1 MIAPSCRYL
10 DCGKGRFGVNGYHLT
25 KSGAKR
31 RGEYMIRKRRMDMK
45 VTLKDGS
52 IKEYSQP
59 MSVID
64 IAADISSG
72 LARMACGGEIDG
84 ESVDLRTVV
93 DKDCSLN
100 ILTARDE
107 KGLAAL
113 RHTASHVMAQAVKR
127 LYPDAKLAIGP
138 SIADGFYYDID
149 FASPI
154 SAEDMDKIEAE
165 MKKIIKEAL
174 PLERF
179 TLPRDEALALMGEKE
194 EPYKVELIE
203 DLPEGEEISF
213 YRQGEFTDL
222 CAGPHLM
229 NTKDVGKAYK
239 LTSLAGAYWRG
250 NEHNK
255 MLTRIYATAF
265 AKKEDL
271 EAYLTMIEEAKKRDH
286 RKLGRELGLFMM
298 HDAGPG
304 FPFFLP
310 KGMVL
315 KNTLLEY
322 WREIHKKAGY
332 VEISTPIIMNRS
344 LWETS
349 GHWDHYKNNMYTTV
363 IDDQDY
369 CVKPMNCPGGVL
381 VYASEPRS
389 YRDLPL
395 RMGEIGLVHRHEK
408 SGQLHGLMR
417 VRCFNQDDAH
427 IFMTPDQIKDEIM
440 GVARLINQVYT
451 LFGFKYYV
459 ELSTRPEDS
468 MGSDEDWEMAT
479 EGLKG
484 ALDELGLD
492 YVVNE
497 GDGAF
502 YGPKIDFHLVDAIGR
517 TWQCGTIQLDFQMP
531 QRFELEYQGA
541 DGEKHRPIM
550 IHRVLFGSIERFIGI
565 LIEHFAGAFPAWL
578 APVQVKVLPISD
590 KFSEYADQVRK
601 QLDEAG
607 IRVELDTRSEKIGY
621 KIREAQMQRI
631 PYMLIVGQKE
641 QEEGLVAVRSRVAGD
656 EGQKPLSEF
665 LASLKDEIASKAI
678 RETEA
683 S

>member
-1 MIAPSCRYL
+1 
-10 DCGKGRFGVNGYHLT
+10 
-25 KSGAKR
+25 
-31 RGEYMIRKRRMDMK
+31 MK
-45 VTLKDGS
+45 ITLKDGS
-52 IKEYSQP
+52 VKEYAQP
-59 MSVID
+59 MSILDVAKD
-64 IAADISSG
+64 LSEG
-72 LARMACGGEIDG
+72 LGRMACVGEVNG
-84 ESVDLRTVV
+84 ETADLRTIL
-93 DKDCSLN
+93 KEDCTLN

-113 RHTASHVMAQAVKR
+113 RHSASHVMAQAVKR
-127 LYPDAKLAIGP
+127 LYPEAKLAIGP

-149 FASPI
+149 FAEPVA
-154 SAEDMDKIEAE
+154 AEDLEKIEAE
-165 MKKIIKEAL
+165 MKKIVKEAL
-174 PLERF
+174 PIERF
-179 TLPRDEALALMGEKE
+179 SLPREEAIALMKEKE

-213 YRQGEFTDL
+213 YKQGEFTDL

-229 NTKDVGKAYK
+229 STKDVGKAYK
-239 LTSLAGAYWRG
+239 LTSIAGAYWRG
-250 NEHNK
+250 DEHNK
-255 MLTRIYATAF
+255 MLTRLYATAF
-265 AKKEDL
+265 SKKEEL

-298 HDAGPG
+298 HEAGPG

-332 VEISTPIIMNRS
+332 VEVATPIILNRS

-363 IDDQDY
+363 IDEQDY
-369 CVKPMNCPGGVL
+369 AVKPMNCPGGML
-381 VYASEPRS
+381 TYASEPRS

-395 RMGEIGLVHRHEK
+395 RMGELGLVHRHEK

-417 VRCFNQDDAH
+417 VRCFTQDDAH
-427 IFMTPDQIKDEIM
+427 IFMTPEQIKDEIM
-440 GVARLINQVYT
+440 GVAKLIDSVYT
-451 LFGFKYYV
+451 LFGFQYHV

-479 EGLKG
+479 EGLRS
-484 ALDELGLD
+484 ALGELGLD

-531 QRFELEYQGA
+531 QRFELEYKGA
-541 DGEKHRPIM
+541 DGEMHRPIM
-550 IHRVLFGSIERFIGI
+550 IHRVAFGSIERFIGI
-565 LIEHFAGAFPAWL
+565 LIEHFAGAFPTWL

-590 KFSEYADQVRK
+590 KFMDYARQVTE
-601 QLDEAG
+601 QLDQEG
-607 IRVELDTRSEKIGY
+607 IRVELDVRSEKIGY
-621 KIREAQMQRI
+621 KIREAQMQKV
-631 PYMLIVGQKE
+631 PYMLVVGQKE
-641 QEEGLVAVRSRVAGD
+641 AEDGVVAVRSRFLGD
-656 EGQKPLSEF
+656 EGQKPLEEF
-665 LASLKDEIASKAI
+665 ITSIKAEIESKEIRKVEVKKDK
-678 RETEA
+678 
-683 S
+683 

>member
-1 MIAPSCRYL
+1 
-10 DCGKGRFGVNGYHLT
+10 
-25 KSGAKR
+25 
-31 RGEYMIRKRRMDMK
+31 MK

-52 IKEYSQP
+52 VKEYSRP

-84 ESVDLRTVV
+84 ESVDLRTMV
-93 DKDCSLN
+93 DKDCQLN
-100 ILTARDE
+100 ILTAKDE

-127 LYPDAKLAIGP
+127 LYPDARLAIGP

-149 FASPI
+149 FAAPI
-154 SAEDMDKIEAE
+154 TSEELPKIEAE

-179 TLPRDEALALMGEKE
+179 TLPRKEALALMKEKE

-229 NTKDVGKAYK
+229 NTRDVGKAYK
-239 LTSLAGAYWRG
+239 LTSIAGAYWRG

-265 AKKEDL
+265 ARKEEL
-271 EAYLTMIEEAKKRDH
+271 EAYITMMEEAKKRDH

-315 KNTLLEY
+315 KNTLMEY

-332 VEISTPIIMNRS
+332 VEISTPIILNRS

-363 IDDQDY
+363 IDEQDY
-369 CVKPMNCPGGVL
+369 AVKPMNCPGGVL

-395 RMGEIGLVHRHEK
+395 RLGEVGLVHRHEK

-427 IFMTPDQIKDEIM
+427 IFMTPDQIKEEIM
-440 GVARLINQVYT
+440 GVARLIDDVYT
-451 LFGFKYYV
+451 LFGFKYHV

-479 EGLKG
+479 DGLRS

-502 YGPKIDFHLVDAIGR
+502 YGPKIDCHLVDAIGR
-517 TWQCGTIQLDFQMP
+517 TWQCGTIQLDFQLP

-550 IHRVLFGSIERFIGI
+550 IHRVAFGSIERFIGI
-565 LIEHFAGAFPAWL
+565 LIEHFAGAFPTWL

-590 KFSEYADQVRK
+590 KFIDYGESVKK
-601 QLDEAG
+601 QLEEAG
-607 IRVELDTRSEKIGY
+607 IRAELDTRSEKIGY
-621 KIREAQMQRI
+621 KIREAQMQKI

-641 QEEGLVAVRSRVAGD
+641 QEEARVSVRSRFEGD
-656 EGQKPLSEF
+656 EGQKSIDEF
-665 LASLKDEIASKAI
+665 IESVKEEIATRAV
-678 RETEA
+678 RQVNQA